1 MNRRVL
7 QCAAVLAVVAGSF
20 MASEAQAFFFCRPRT
35 TVYYAPAPVVYQAY
49 YAPAPVCYQPTYYQA
64 AYQPVYA
71 PVYQPAYVPVYQA
84 AYQPAAY
91 EPVPV
96 QAAYAQPTYYDPT
109 AVVPATYVTSYRDH
123 VKVHIDRPG
132 PDYRY
137 DYRRTG
143 NYVRV
148 RESY

>member
-35 TVYYAPAPVVYQAY
+35 TVYYAPAPVVYQAAY
-49 YAPAPVCYQPTYYQA
+49 YAPAPVCYEPTYYQA
-64 AYQPVYA
+64 AYQPVY
-71 PVYQPAYVPVYQA
+71 QPAYAPVYQA
-84 AYQPAAY
+84 AYQPVYQPAYYAA
-91 EPVPV
+91 P
-96 QAAYAQPTYYDPT
+96 
-109 AVVPATYVTSYRDH
+109 AVVPAAYVAPYRDH

-137 DYRRTG
+137 DYRRVG